1 MGNFE
6 PLVYNQQQICNN
18 LYVNFNI
25 EKIWGMSMSN
35 SLNYF
40 EILYS
45 RSAGEGGEGLIVQ
58 HTPLVRKAGIVSIS
72 IIYFFHQ
79 QHNNLSFW
87 FAQVITKFFN
97 IKPCFCFNL
106 LFNFLEVQVDVLYL
120 PRLVNMLWIFDGIFE
135 LQKL

>member
-1 MGNFE
+1 
-6 PLVYNQQQICNN
+6 
-18 LYVNFNI
+18 
-25 EKIWGMSMSN
+25 MSN

-106 LFNFLEVQVDVLYL
+106 LFNFLEV
-120 PRLVNMLWIFDGIFE
+120 
-135 LQKL
+135 